1 MISVFYYM
9 YQFRRWKM
17 IKLGGGV
24 VVSEYDKNLKM
35 SKNGNRTKWKMVKI
49 AKNVGDPNFI

>member
-1 MISVFYYM
+1 
-9 YQFRRWKM
+9 M